1 MQHAQH
7 ICVQIAQKTIWGS
20 PHVRCPPLRRSIFN
34 SDKYILFFSTTYQTS
49 SLNSLKSKTFIF
61 FLFVFCVQI
70 AQKSIW
76 VLTLRSTFY
85 FFYLLPIFLV
95 KYKKDKNIAW
105 IKSHHLHLQWKF
117 KLLAGKFTWD
127 VKAKHCWV
135 MSTNFLFSKNCWNH
149 TAIFCLITSSKL
161 SRQ

>member
-117 KLLAGKFTWD
+117 KLLAGKFTWG
-127 VKAKHCWV
+127 VKAKHCWAL
-135 MSTNFLFSKNCWNH
+135 SANFWKKKIVDITQEIIW
-149 TAIFCLITSSKL
+149 IFTEGEGDGI
-161 SRQ
+161 